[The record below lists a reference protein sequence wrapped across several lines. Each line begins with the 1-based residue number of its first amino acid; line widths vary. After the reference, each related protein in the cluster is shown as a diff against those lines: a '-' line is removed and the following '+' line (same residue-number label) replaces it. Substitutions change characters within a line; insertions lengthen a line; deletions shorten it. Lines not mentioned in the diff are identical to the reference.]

1 MTTLQK
7 IASKHNDWVRIV
19 KSFGCEGD
27 KCEDIVQEMYLKA
40 HTLIS
45 NGTDISFGDE
55 INHFYIYR
63 VLRSLFIDL
72 CRKEAKITKVNI
84 EYLEKFVEE
93 EEVKE
98 YKDIEGK
105 MKQLDSLLDKVYWYD
120 KKVFNLIAEQKMSI
134 AELSKKTGISYYS
147 LYNTYKNVKTLI
159 KQNIEWD

>member
-27 KCEDIVQEMYLKA
+27 KCEDIVQEMYIKI
-40 HTLIS
+40 HTLIVK
-45 NGTDISFGDE
+45 GIDISYEDD

-63 VLRSLFIDL
+63 ILRSLFIDL
-72 CRKEAKITKVNI
+72 CRKEAKITKVNVD
-84 EYLEKFVEE
+84 YLEKFVEE

-105 MKQLDSLLDKVYWYD
+105 MKELDTVLDGVYWYD
-120 KKVFNLIAEQKMSI
+120 RKVFDLISSGMSI
-134 AELSKKTGISYYS
+134 AELSKKTNISYYS